1 MIISENSNVRLLGVM
16 DMSWGKTNCHV
27 KGRPYAA
34 LSFRIKGE
42 GKITQGDVET
52 VLGDGDVLYMPKNA
66 NYRID
71 SGKERILVVHFD
83 VNAYAR
89 ESMMVYTAERA
100 KSVAVLFQT
109 LYETWNLKKP
119 GYYFEAIS
127 VFYKILYEL
136 GKSSSMQ
143 GATEYQ
149 KIRAAADYLHAH
161 FCDADLDVKTLCK
174 KAYVSDTYFRKL
186 FEKAYGKTPR
196 KYLVGL
202 RVDYAKALLAE
213 SNLTVE
219 RVAYE
224 SGFSD
229 VKYFSTAFLKH
240 VGKSPSAFRKK
251 PM

>member
-1 MIISENSNVRLLGVM
+1 MIISENTAVRLLGVM
-16 DMSWGKTNCHV
+16 DMSWGKTDCKV

-34 LSFRIKGE
+34 LSFRVQGE
-42 GKITQGDVET
+42 GTITQGEKT
-52 VLGDGDVLYMPKNA
+52 ATLRDGDILYMPA
-66 NYRID
+66 NTDYRLD

-83 VNAYAR
+83 ANAHASENMVVYA
-89 ESMMVYTAERA
+89 AEEV
-100 KSVAVLFQT
+100 KSVGVLFQS
-109 LYETWNLKKP
+109 LYEVWNLKKP
-119 GYYFEAIS
+119 GYYFEALSI
-127 VFYKILYEL
+127 FYKILYEL

-143 GATEYQ
+143 GVEEYQ
-149 KIRAAADYLHAH
+149 KIRAGVDYLHAH

-196 KYLVGL
+196 KYLVSL

-213 SNLTVE
+213 SNHTVE
-219 RVAYE
+219 QVAYE

-229 VKYFSTAFLKH
+229 VKYFSTAFLKV

-251 PM
+251 PI